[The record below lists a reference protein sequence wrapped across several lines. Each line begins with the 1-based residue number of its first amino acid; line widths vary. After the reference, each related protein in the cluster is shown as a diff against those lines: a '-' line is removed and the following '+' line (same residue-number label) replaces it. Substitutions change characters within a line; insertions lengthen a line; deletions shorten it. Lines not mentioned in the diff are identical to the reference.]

1 MSTVETIKVD
11 EEILLRWPS
20 MADAEELFKLIDTN
34 REHLGRWLPWVDAI
48 QSLDDEKGWIETTAA
63 AKAKGQEWPPL
74 IIYRDSIVG
83 AIGTDTYFDPL
94 HKVCGIGYWLAVDY
108 QGRGIVT
115 WACSAVINHLFG
127 PLGMNRVQLRISP
140 GNERSVAIAQRLGF
154 VFEGVSR
161 QSWLVN
167 GQFLDMAVY
176 SVLASEW
183 RSRGASRA

>member
-1 MSTVETIKVD
+1 
-11 EEILLRWPS
+11 
-20 MADAEELFKLIDTN
+20 
-34 REHLGRWLPWVDAI
+34 
-48 QSLDDEKGWIETTAA
+48 
-63 AKAKGQEWPPL
+63 
-74 IIYRDSIVG
+74 
-83 AIGTDTYFDPL
+83 
-94 HKVCGIGYWLAVDY
+94 
-108 QGRGIVT
+108 
-115 WACSAVINHLFG
+115 
-127 PLGMNRVQLRISP
+127 MNRVQLRISP